1 MSCFLLVSQ
10 RAFANLIGIVDDL
23 GVELLDASLEVI
35 KLFSELLAKL
45 LVVGRGL
52 LGLATIT
59 QQRHL
64 QILLFKERLYIKEM
78 VNGCTCSKL
87 T

>member
-1 MSCFLLVSQ
+1 MLSCILLVSQ

-59 QQRHL
+59 QQGHL
-64 QILLFKERLYIKEM
+64 KILLFKERLYIKGM
-78 VNGCTCSKL
+78 AD
-87 T
+87 